1 MPTDAP
7 DRATV
12 FALPPLIV
20 GTTLA
25 LGLLLHFVR
34 PIGFL
39 ARTDALWLGALLIVV
54 SIPLVIGAAQQSA
67 RAKTAF
73 DLRKPTTAI
82 VTGGVF

>member
-34 PIGFL
+34 PIGVATVQGAVQDTRKHLSRSAQVL
-39 ARTDALWLGALLIVV
+39 ATTIAGVGLE
-54 SIPLVIGAAQQSA
+54 
-67 RAKTAF
+67 
-73 DLRKPTTAI
+73 PTTPAL
-82 VTGGVF
+82 